1 MSGAAKVERRRVP
14 ADLVEATPGNNGLW
28 QWLLASPLLLLVG
41 WTWVDLFAYYSP
53 LPWFWVDAL
62 LGVAVYLLVV
72 VLPFGWLAHRLV
84 TALPGLFQKA
94 GWDVHPLEPVRA
106 AEQYTV
112 HYVPNER
119 QRAANTWSRA
129 WLRAAQGWVYLEI
142 AAILAAGIM
151 LAPIFFSALDAGF
164 GQ

>member
-1 MSGAAKVERRRVP
+1 MSAAKLERRQVP

-28 QWLLASPLLLLVG
+28 QWLLASPLLMLLG

-53 LPWFWVDAL
+53 LPWYWVDAL
-62 LGVAVYLLVV
+62 LGVAVYLLAV

-84 TALPGLFQKA
+84 TSLPGLFQKA
-94 GWDVHPLEPVRA
+94 GWDVHPLEPVRE
-106 AEQYTV
+106 AEQYLV
-112 HYVPNER
+112 RYVPQQR
-119 QRAANTWSRA
+119 QRAANTWQRA

-151 LAPIFFSALDAGF
+151 LVPLFFSVLDAGF